1 MQVRV
6 LCFYESV
13 GVTCDSYLEEK
24 WIGVEIPVL
33 LCVLHQSSRY
43 FAFGLV
49 SILDLKKC
57 CFIYLLILRAIKHG
71 TWIIRVFIF
80 NYFDYTWTNIMY
92 RVQCITV

>member
-1 MQVRV
+1 MVVVLADKVHIRYMIIFFLQWYGYPGTEMQVRV

-13 GVTCDSYLEEK
+13 GVTCDNYLVEK

-49 SILDLKKC
+49 SILDKKML
-57 CFIYLLILRAIKHG
+57 FYLLVDFESH
-71 TWIIRVFIF
+71 
-80 NYFDYTWTNIMY
+80 
-92 RVQCITV
+92 

>member
-13 GVTCDSYLEEK
+13 GVTCDSYLVEK

-49 SILDLKKC
+49 SILD
-57 CFIYLLILRAIKHG
+57 
-71 TWIIRVFIF
+71 
-80 NYFDYTWTNIMY
+80 
-92 RVQCITV
+92 

>member
-13 GVTCDSYLEEK
+13 GVTCDSYLVEK

-43 FAFGLV
+43 FAFRLV
-49 SILDLKKC
+49 SILDKKML
-57 CFIYLLILRAIKHG
+57 FYLLVDFESH
-71 TWIIRVFIF
+71 
-80 NYFDYTWTNIMY
+80 
-92 RVQCITV
+92 